1 MAYIENRSPFV
12 VEVPLRPDLLKQFSI
27 NEKKAAQAYCTEL
40 ATGGHPAA
48 ALRQLETKFLVVD
61 QRAGL
66 RIAAD
71 TRAQAVRIQA
81 QLHDD
86 SARDAIVDPS
96 RHARLTFG
104 EAAESYLS
112 ERVPHSRDANE
123 YARRVRAL
131 VRNLGLAAVPLVKL
145 SHLHFA
151 EYIRRRRRQVTPWTG
166 EPVQDTTIA
175 RELAIASAIINRA
188 RTFGLTT
195 LTRNP
200 VVAAKMDT
208 RLRCNAERDRV
219 YDEDEVEAIDAM
231 LGRAKNAYPRWL
243 FRLMLVTGCRPG
255 SLLAL
260 QWSDVH
266 LDERYMLLR
275 KTKNGRLH
283 KQPLLDAA
291 VALLQRIPS
300 PRDGRV
306 LPISEETVERA
317 WNHQVLAA
325 AGVLDAHLYDARA
338 TFLTRLARTPGIS
351 THVLLQFSSHRD
363 MRMLQRYL
371 RDRPQDI
378 VAVAQDALN
387 VHRTNAAAA
396 NAASAVPSAAAV
408 LAMSPDAIAAPVGVG
423 ALLRAHAY
431 IFNGN
436 RAASRATA

>member
-12 VEVPLRPDLLKQFSI
+12 VEVPRRPELLRQFSI
-27 NEKKAAQAYCTEL
+27 NHKKAAQAYCTEL
-40 ATGGHPAA
+40 SASGHPAA
-48 ALRQLETKFLVVD
+48 DLRQLETKFLVID

-66 RIAAD
+66 SIPAD

-86 SARDAIVDPS
+86 SARDAIVDPCK
-96 RHARLTFG
+96 HARLTFG
-104 EAAESYLS
+104 EAAETYLS

-131 VRNLGLAAVPLVKL
+131 VRNLRLGTVPLAKL
-145 SHLHFA
+145 SHLHFT

-166 EPVQDTTIA
+166 EPVHDTTIA

-200 VVAAKMDT
+200 VIAAKMDT
-208 RLRCNAERDRV
+208 RLRCDAERDRV
-219 YDEDEVEAIDAM
+219 YDEDEVEVVDAM

-317 WNHQVLAA
+317 WNHEILAQG
-325 AGVLDAHLYDARA
+325 GVRDAHLYDARA

-351 THVLLQFSSHRD
+351 TPVLMQFSSHRD

-378 VAVAQDALN
+378 VAVAQGALN
-387 VHRTNAAAA
+387 AHRASAAASHA
-396 NAASAVPSAAAV
+396 TSAVPSAAAV
-408 LAMSPDAIAAPVGVG
+408 SEMAPEAIAAPVAVT
-423 ALLRAHAY
+423 ALLRAHADA
-431 IFNGN
+431 NGN
-436 RAASRATA
+436 RAVPRATA

>member
-12 VEVPLRPDLLKQFSI
+12 VEVPRRPELLKQFSI
-27 NEKKAAQAYCTEL
+27 NHRKAAQAYITEL
-40 ATGGHPAA
+40 AASGHLAA
-48 ALRQLETKFLVVD
+48 DLRQLETKFLVVD

-86 SARDAIVDPS
+86 SARDAVIDPC

-104 EAAESYLS
+104 EAAETYLS

-131 VRNLGLAAVPLVKL
+131 VRNLGLAKIPLAQL
-145 SHLHFA
+145 SHVHFG
-151 EYIRRRRRQVTPWTG
+151 EFIRRRRRQVTPWTG

-175 RELAIASAIINRA
+175 RELAIASAIVNRA
-188 RTFGLTT
+188 RAFGLTT

-200 VVAAKMDT
+200 VIAAKIDT
-208 RLRCNAERDRV
+208 RLRCDAERDRV
-219 YDEDEVEAIDAM
+219 YDETEIDIVDAM
-231 LGRAKNAYPRWL
+231 LGCAKNPYPRWL

-260 QWSDVH
+260 RWADVH

-275 KTKNGRLH
+275 RTKTGRLH

-291 VALLQRIPS
+291 VALLQCIPG

-351 THVLLQFSSHRD
+351 TQVLMQFSSHRD

-371 RDRPQDI
+371 RDRPNDI
-378 VAVAQDALN
+378 VAVAQGALN
-387 VHRTNAAAA
+387 AHRASAVAASAT
-396 NAASAVPSAAAV
+396 SAVPSAAAV
-408 LAMSPDAIAAPVGVG
+408 LKMAPEAIAAPVGVG
-423 ALLRAHAY
+423 ALLRAHAGAR
-431 IFNGN
+431 NGN

>member
-1 MAYIENRSPFV
+1 VAYIENRSPWLV
-12 VEVPLRPDLLKQFSI
+12 QIPGRPDLLKQFSI
-27 NEKKAAQAYCTEL
+27 NQKKAAQAYCAEL

-71 TRAQAVRIQA
+71 TQAQAVRIQA

-86 SARDAIVDPS
+86 SARDAIVDPCK
-96 RHARLTFG
+96 HARLTFG
-104 EAAESYLS
+104 EAAETYLS

-131 VRNLGLAAVPLVKL
+131 VRNLGLAKVPLAQL
-145 SHLHFA
+145 SHVHFA
-151 EYIRRRRRQVTPWTG
+151 EFIRRRRRQVTPWTG

-175 RELAIASAIINRA
+175 RELGIASAIINRA
-188 RTFGLTT
+188 RAFGLTT

-200 VVAAKMDT
+200 VIAAKMDT
-208 RLRCNAERDRV
+208 RLQCDAERDRV

-266 LDERYMLLR
+266 FDERYMLLR

-283 KQPLLDAA
+283 KQPLLDSA
-291 VALLQRIPS
+291 VAILQRIPS

-306 LPISEETVERA
+306 LPIGEETVERA

-351 THVLLQFSSHRD
+351 TQVLMQFSSHRD

-371 RDRPQDI
+371 RDRPKDI
-378 VAVAQDALN
+378 VAVAQGALN
-387 VHRTNAAAA
+387 AHRAS
-396 NAASAVPSAAAV
+396 AASHATSTVPSAAAV
-408 LAMSPDAIAAPVGVG
+408 SEMAPEAIAAPVGVTV
-423 ALLRAHAY
+423 LLRAHTDA
-431 IFNGN
+431 FSN